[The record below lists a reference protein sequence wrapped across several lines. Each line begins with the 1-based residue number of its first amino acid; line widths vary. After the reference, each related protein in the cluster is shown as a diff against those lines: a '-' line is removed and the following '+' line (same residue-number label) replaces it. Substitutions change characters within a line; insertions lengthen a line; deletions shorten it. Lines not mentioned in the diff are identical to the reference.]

1 MTIMIKKN
9 LVSPAKYNIKCPN
22 YMEAEFITFHN
33 TYNDATAQA
42 EVNYMIGNN
51 SSTSF
56 HYAVDDKEV
65 VQGIPENRNA
75 WACGDGS
82 RGNGNRK
89 SISVEVCYSK
99 SGGTRYREAEALA
112 IKFIAQL
119 LHERN
124 WSVDRVKEHHHWS
137 GKNCPHCI
145 RNEGRWGEV
154 VSAIKKEL
162 TTLKGGKVTTVKPA
176 PVTVKGYLD
185 KGDKSVAVENLQK
198 LLNKAG
204 TNPKLIEDGYF
215 GQATENAVRE
225 VQKDNKLVVDGI
237 AGQATMQV
245 LEALTKPKPAVKP
258 AKKPTPS
265 PVNPKVETIKSI
277 QTKLN
282 KLYKAN
288 LTVDGVYGS
297 ATKKALIK
305 GLQTELNK
313 QANAKLK
320 VDGVWGNATKS
331 KCLTIDNGDKGNI
344 TYILQAALFCL
355 GYDPNGLDSIF
366 GNGTLSA
373 TKKFQKAKGLTQ
385 DGQAGKNTW
394 EKLLK

>member
-124 WSVDRVKEHHHWS
+124 WGVDRVKEHHHWS
-137 GKNCPHCI
+137 GKNCPHCV
-145 RNEGRWGEV
+145 RDEGRWGEV
-154 VSAIKKEL
+154 VALIQKEL
-162 TTLKGGKVTTVKPA
+162 AALKGGKVESIKPA
-176 PVTVKGYLD
+176 PVTVKGYLE
-185 KGDKSVAVENLQK
+185 KGDKGAAVTNLQT
-198 LLNKAG
+198 LLEKAG
-204 TNPKLIEDGYF
+204 YELGKIDGVY
-215 GQATENAVRE
+215 GNATYQAVRRA
-225 VQKDNKLVVDGI
+225 QQDNKLKVDGL

-245 LEALTKPKPAVKP
+245 LEALNKPKPAVKP
-258 AKKPTPS
+258 VTKPATSGSTKQSVTPKPTS
-265 PVNPKVETIKSI
+265 PAPVKSKDKKATLPNGVYKQGSKGDAVKQI
-277 QTKLN
+277 QEALTKLN
-282 KLYKAN
+282 FKLGKCDGDWGKMTTSAMKRFQSVYCNPA
-288 LTVDGVYGS
+288 DGVYGEK
-297 ATKKALIK
+297 TRKAMLE
-305 GLQTELNK
+305 QLNK
-313 QANAKLK
+313 
-320 VDGVWGNATKS
+320 
-331 KCLTIDNGDKGNI
+331 
-344 TYILQAALFCL
+344 
-355 GYDPNGLDSIF
+355 
-366 GNGTLSA
+366 
-373 TKKFQKAKGLTQ
+373 
-385 DGQAGKNTW
+385 
-394 EKLLK
+394 